1 MDASDR
7 AKHNGNGKHVP
18 DTGSLP
24 SAAVVPQGAP
34 VGALPALPAAE
45 AQAGTPPTRKPNGQ
59 FVGGKSGNPAGKP
72 KGIPNR
78 NTQLLRELG
87 KFEIEGKSYERLLL
101 EVSLLRAKAG
111 DSTLAVEL
119 MRRTYVTIT
128 PEAAGLVLNV
138 NQSNQQVQQETNVQV
153 GERLGHEGTRRA
165 VALLTEQLALGGAF
179 SGEPRNVRQ

>member
-7 AKHNGNGKHVP
+7 AKPNGNGKHVP

-34 VGALPALPAAE
+34 VSALPVVSEAPAGSPEVARD
-45 AQAGTPPTRKPNGQ
+45 QKGKFQ
-59 FVGGKSGNPAGKP
+59 KGKSGNPTGRKP
-72 KGIPNR
+72 GMANR
-78 NTQLLRELG
+78 NTQLLRELS
-87 KFEIEGKSYERLLL
+87 KFQIEGKTYERLLL

-111 DSTLAVEL
+111 DSTLAIEVL
-119 MRRTYVTIT
+119 KRGYVTLT
-128 PEAAGLVLNV
+128 PEAGLAINV
-138 NQSNQQVQQETNVQV
+138 NQANHQTHQETHVQV

-179 SGEPRNVRQ
+179 SGDPRNVRQ